1 MQPANKVANDT
12 FGNQYRLAAKSMKQ
26 AAVAASTTMQKRS
39 LALLFQVGGWDCQ
52 NLHDVIVVYIYI
64 LYVLSSVLD
73 VVFVMFESSNIKT
86 YCNNF

>member
-1 MQPANKVANDT
+1 MMQPANKVANDT

-52 NLHDVIVVYIYI
+52 NLHDVIVVA
-64 LYVLSSVLD
+64 
-73 VVFVMFESSNIKT
+73 FQHEMQ
-86 YCNNF
+86 NNRNAV